1 MTHPGCV
8 HQQPWRLGHRPA
20 LDGIRGAAVVI
31 VIADHAGFL
40 PEPDGGIGVTLF
52 FVLSGFLITRVIVE
66 ARERQTWSMA
76 GFVANR
82 FVRLFPALALM
93 VAVVSGILLARG
105 FAVRDV
111 AARAVPALGYLQN
124 MAPRLSFPVF
134 GHTWSLGVEEQFYL
148 LWPLAV
154 PWVTRR
160 ARPLAFLAL
169 VIAGS
174 VAVEILLPRDWLPMH
189 AYALLSGC
197 ALALRRPGPAHRWMF
212 PVGVLALAASMAL
225 GPTFTQL
232 YVYGPMIATPGAVLI
247 VMGALP
253 GSRLLEAPPLRLMGR
268 FSYAAYLWHVPLLRL
283 TGTTYGRAAAIPP
296 IVLAVIVAVASTLV
310 VEEPLRRAWRR
321 RLPEPAPARKIVARP
336 LDPGASGL
344 RSKAVQN
351 ATNRT
356 ASGA

>member
-154 PWVTRR
+154 PWSRAELARWRSSHWSSPAQWRWRSCSPGTGWRCMPTHCSRAAHWPFGVQARR
-160 ARPLAFLAL
+160 TGGCFPSACWPWLPRWRWARP
-169 VIAGS
+169 S
-174 VAVEILLPRDWLPMH
+174 P
-189 AYALLSGC
+189 S
-197 ALALRRPGPAHRWMF
+197 
-212 PVGVLALAASMAL
+212 SM
-225 GPTFTQL
+225 
-232 YVYGPMIATPGAVLI
+232 
-247 VMGALP
+247 
-253 GSRLLEAPPLRLMGR
+253 
-268 FSYAAYLWHVPLLRL
+268 
-283 TGTTYGRAAAIPP
+283 
-296 IVLAVIVAVASTLV
+296 STV
-310 VEEPLRRAWRR
+310 R
-321 RLPEPAPARKIVARP
+321 
-336 LDPGASGL
+336 
-344 RSKAVQN
+344 
-351 ATNRT
+351 
-356 ASGA
+356 